1 MPYQEIVKQEITQPL
16 GMQDTTIPVNE
27 EQAKRMAK
35 GYDDKGSVVPYP
47 RDMLLGAGALTSTSP
62 IYWKYARW
70 EMTEQDP
77 VVRVSHQPRFILTDT
92 FSVGL
97 NWQMLKSGPYR
108 RIWQEGNLPGFMS
121 MCLTL
126 PELDIAIV
134 AVANED
140 NPGSSHAFRILISE
154 IAKGLDARSAPLF

>member
-1 MPYQEIVKQEITQPL
+1 
-16 GMQDTTIPVNE
+16 
-27 EQAKRMAK
+27 
-35 GYDDKGSVVPYP
+35 
-47 RDMLLGAGALTSTSP
+47 MLLGAGALKSTVADLL
-62 IYWKYARW
+62 KYARW

-126 PELDIAIV
+126 PEVHIAII

-140 NPGSSHAFRILISE
+140 DPRSSHAFSVLVSD
-154 IAKGLDARSAPLF
+154 IAKGIDARSAPLF